1 MDFPSPLIPGTLA
14 RRYKRFFA
22 DVLLEGGGAVT
33 AHCPNPGSM
42 LGLATPGA
50 RVWLSKSDSPTR
62 KLAHT
67 LELVEADGTLVGVN
81 TMLPNRLVDEAL
93 RAGAIPE
100 LAGYDVIRREVPY
113 GTASRVDFVLEHPAR
128 TACYLEVKSV
138 TLSRQAGL
146 AEFPDSISA
155 RATGHLDEL
164 TAIVRDGRRAVVL
177 FLVQRMDCGSFAPAG
192 DIDARFDTALTRA
205 MSSGI
210 EVLCYACDINPGGV
224 SVSKAIE
231 WRRRCPNPGN

>member
-42 LGLATPGA
+42 LGLAIPGA
-50 RVWLSKSDSPTR
+50 RVWLSKSDSLTR

-81 TMLPNRLVDEAL
+81 TMLPNRIALEAL
-93 RAGAIPE
+93 QMGLIPD
-100 LAGYDVIRREVPY
+100 LAGYDLIRREVPY
-113 GTASRVDFVLEHPAR
+113 GQNSRVDFVLEHPGR
-128 TACYLEVKSV
+128 PACYLEVKSV
-138 TLSRQAGL
+138 TLARSPGL
-146 AEFPDSISA
+146 AEFPDSVSA
-155 RATGHLDEL
+155 RAAGHLDEL
-164 TAIVRDGRRAVVL
+164 AAVVEEGRRAVVL
-177 FLVQRMDCGSFAPAG
+177 FLVQRRDCGAFAPAG
-192 DIDARFDTALTRA
+192 DIDEKFETALTRA
-205 MSSGI
+205 VSAGV
-210 EVLCYACDINPGGV
+210 EVLCYICDVTPSGV

-231 WRRRCPNPGN
+231 WRRS